1 MKSPSIG
8 ILAIGM
14 VGLAAAVLVAIGPP
28 SSHVAP
34 PPAPPPPPAMPSVS
48 AGGFSLTSV
57 SAELP
62 VDEARYPDGPHADV
76 VNANCASCHSPA
88 MVLSQPALSAE
99 QWRAEVTKMREAY
112 KAPVAEADVPAIVTY
127 LAALSAAKPGAT
139 NGKAQDPD
147 PKASP
152 RVTGGGPG

>member
-1 MKSPSIG
+1 MKPPSIG

-34 PPAPPPPPAMPSVS
+34 PPAPPAMPSVS

-62 VDEARYPDGPHADV
+62 VDEARYPDGPHADI

-99 QWRAEVTKMREAY
+99 QWQAEVTKMREAY
-112 KAPVAEADVPAIVTY
+112 KAPVAAADVPAIVTY
-127 LAALSAAKPGAT
+127 LAALSAAKPGAAD
-139 NGKAQDPD
+139 GKAQDPD

-152 RVTGGGPG
+152 RIAGGPG